1 MEKEEVKKILNKLIV
16 SSSPEELS
24 CESFE
29 GKSIVEDLNFDSVS
43 LMQLVTEIEETFDVS
58 LDEAGSLLELLD
70 SYDELL
76 DFLVRE
82 GGICDE

>member
-24 CESFE
+24 CESFD
-29 GKSIVEDLNFDSVS
+29 GKSIVEDLDFDSVS
-43 LMQLVTEIEETFDVS
+43 LMQLVTEIEETFEVS

-76 DFLVRE
+76 DFLVRK

>member
-16 SSSPEELS
+16 SSSLEELS
-24 CESFE
+24 CESFD
-29 GKSIVEDLNFDSVS
+29 GKSIVEDLDFDSVS
-43 LMQLVTEIEETFDVS
+43 LMQLVTEIEETFEVS

-76 DFLVRE
+76 DFLVRK